1 MSQGALTVPSDGTRT
16 LDPRLAEDTTAW
28 EATLA
33 GVSDRVQ
40 STSAA
45 SIWHARRQGLSRRDL
60 FQT

>member
-45 SIWHARRQGLSRRDL
+45 SIWHARRQGLSRSDI